1 MRSYQLSQGWNRG
14 WWRLRRLRLRLRLW
28 QCLFL
33 SAIVCFLISCYT
45 VPASAHGAT
54 IDVMTSQVAIR
65 ASFDTG
71 EPMAE
76 AQVLIYSP
84 ESAETPWQTGETDS
98 DGQFAF
104 APDPDISGLWEVTVR
119 KAGHGHT
126 TTFES
131 GELSRQPSAGFADGF
146 SRGPNSGSSRSA
158 LAQRWV
164 TMAAVVWGFVGTALF
179 FSRQQKGGTP

>member
-1 MRSYQLSQGWNRG
+1 MRSYQLSQRWNLGW
-14 WWRLRRLRLRLRLW
+14 RRLRRLRLW
-28 QCLFL
+28 QCLFVG
-33 SAIVCFLISCYT
+33 AAVCFLIGCYT
-45 VPASAHGAT
+45 LPASAHGAT
-54 IDVMTSQVAIR
+54 IDVMPSQVAIS
-65 ASFDTG
+65 AAFDTG

-84 ESAETPWQTGETDS
+84 DSAETPWQTGETDS
-98 DGQFAF
+98 NGQFAF
-104 APDPDISGLWEVTVR
+104 TLDPDISGLWEVTVR

-131 GELSRQPSAGFADGF
+131 GQMSGRSSADFADGF
-146 SRGPNSGSSRSA
+146 GRGPSSA
-158 LAQRWV
+158 AKAQRWV